1 MQSKDKH
8 LLAQSPFYPKIQKVY
23 FDRANVAKLPTET
36 SKTLWNLKQQL
47 LEIVDE
53 ATAAEF
59 TLFQSFGETDTTI
72 IVLDELKEIAVQAS
86 SRFSQLSSLQL
97 RIADAQPTVPPDML
111 ELLIQVIANTQ
122 QRIPALDRSVKEIKI
137 EWNLP

>member
-1 MQSKDKH
+1 MYKRQ
-8 LLAQSPFYPKIQKVY
+8 
-23 FDRANVAKLPTET
+23 
-36 SKTLWNLKQQL
+36 
-47 LEIVDE
+47 
-53 ATAAEF
+53 
-59 TLFQSFGETDTTI
+59 ETDTTI